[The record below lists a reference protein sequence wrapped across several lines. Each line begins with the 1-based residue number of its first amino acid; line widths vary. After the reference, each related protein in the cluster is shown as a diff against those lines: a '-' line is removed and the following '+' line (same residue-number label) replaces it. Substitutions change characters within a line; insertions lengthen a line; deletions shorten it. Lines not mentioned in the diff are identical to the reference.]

1 VPKEALARGR
11 TVVVGESG
19 GFAIL
24 NPLFA
29 ETEGE
34 LDLCDS
40 LFAPLE
46 RIDADGTPVP
56 VLAASFTVSGGG
68 TVVVFTLDPLRTF
81 PDGSP
86 VLPSDVAFTYGVLA
100 DPTYDGPLRGRFD
113 AVLSV
118 VGDDETGTVTFTLAE
133 GTRPGSEDACLF
145 TVGILQASQFAEWGS
160 TPAALRAFEG
170 DPAGSG
176 DFQLEERTS
185 ERVVLALRD
194 GRTASVE
201 RLVFLSIA
209 QDRKVAALADGTL
222 DLARLERNA
231 RTTARLTLLQGC
243 DAAPNPGAAA
253 LYLMLVD
260 NLSLPSS
267 GLDDAART
275 RLLAAASDCADEWAS
290 FPAGKPTGAGTP
302 TPTPSTGLSA
312 RHRAL
317 YFFPGIDPADIADN
331 AALAGLLAAR
341 LNRALPSGSEIFVPQ
356 ALGWPEIAAL
366 AFDGAAFDALML
378 PAAVDGRTP
387 VGLRLASGIPTVA
400 GAPVGNAVVLVR
412 NPGVLVVSRRLSG
425 VAPNPH
431 GFPLHPVGVGF
442 LDSLRNAAPLD
453 QAGAPLP
460 TATPRATPS
469 GGSTPSPEASPTDEE
484 ADPSGFIP
492 RE

>member
-1 VPKEALARGR
+1 
-11 TVVVGESG
+11 
-19 GFAIL
+19 
-24 NPLFA
+24 LFA
-29 ETEGE
+29 QTEGE

-46 RIDADGTPVP
+46 RIAANGTPIP
-56 VLAASFTVSGGG
+56 VLAASFAISEGG
-68 TVVVFTLDPLRTF
+68 TVVVITLDPLRTF

-86 VLPSDVAFTYGVLA
+86 VLPSDIAFTYGVLA

-118 VGDDETGTVTFTLAE
+118 VGDDETGSVTFTLTE
-133 GTRPGSEDACLF
+133 GARPGAEDACLF
-145 TVGILQASQFAEWGS
+145 TVGILQASQFAEAGS
-160 TPAALRAFEG
+160 TPAALRAFAEV
-170 DPAGSG
+170 PAGAG
-176 DFQLEERTS
+176 DYLLEERTA

-194 GRTASVE
+194 GRTASVD

-231 RTTARLTLLQGC
+231 RTTARLSLLQGC
-243 DAAPNPGAAA
+243 DATPYPGSAA
-253 LYLMLVD
+253 LYLMLGD
-260 NLSLPSS
+260 NLSLPPS

-275 RLLAAASDCADEWAS
+275 RLLATASDCADEWAS
-290 FPAGKPTGAGTP
+290 LPAGKPTAAGTP
-302 TPTPSTGLSA
+302 TPAPSTGLSTG
-312 RHRAL
+312 HRSL
-317 YFFPGIDPADIADN
+317 FFFSGIDPADIADN

-341 LNRALPSGSEIFVPQ
+341 LNRALPSGSAIFVPQ

-387 VGLRLASGIPTVA
+387 VGLRLASGIPYVA

-412 NPGVLVVSRRLSG
+412 NPGVLVVSGRLSG
-425 VAPNPH
+425 VVPNSYS
-431 GFPLHPVGVGF
+431 FPLHPVGVGF
-442 LDSLRNAAPLD
+442 LDSLRNATPLD
-453 QAGAPLP
+453 QAGDPLP
-460 TATPRATPS
+460 TAIPRATPS
-469 GGSTPSPEASPTDEE
+469 EGPTPSPEASPTEEE
-484 ADPSGFIP
+484 AEPSGFIP